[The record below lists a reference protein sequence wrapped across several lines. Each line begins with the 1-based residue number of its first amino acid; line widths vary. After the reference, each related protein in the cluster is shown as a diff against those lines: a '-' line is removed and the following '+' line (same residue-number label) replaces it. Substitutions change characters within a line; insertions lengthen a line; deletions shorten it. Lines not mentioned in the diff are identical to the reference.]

1 MAAPLPEELVSMRG
15 AGFHNLNSQWQ
26 YRAVKECFKLLPVAV
41 SQTDP
46 DITIVDYG
54 SSEGHNATIFLRAL
68 LQYMPAVSKA
78 TIIFNDTP
86 ANDYGSLISTFYASP
101 LVASEPGSPRVLPLL
116 APRNYYDQVL
126 PDALADI
133 GVCLTS
139 LHWVRCMQPIRETPL
154 ERSHVAASAKE
165 DLTCFLS
172 MRHREIRREGILIV
186 CFPID
191 AQLTLDPVIQI
202 LKEAISCVAGPK
214 AGSAYQFPVYFRP
227 KKEVHEV
234 LDQLNDKWEVIQEFS
249 TPNEHPASSLFRLGD
264 KKNAAALESCAKA
277 ICDFLIAVLG
287 HSIVKTIQA
296 FGKKMENDLGE
307 PDEESFQRILDEVSM
322 AYRRLL
328 LDFDWNTP
336 IGTDFIYLK
345 LRRI

>member
-1 MAAPLPEELVSMRG
+1 MAAPLPEDLVSMRG
-15 AGFHNLNSQWQ
+15 AGFYNLNSQWQ
-26 YRAVKECFKLLPVAV
+26 YRAVKECSKLLPVAV
-41 SQTDP
+41 LQTDP

-54 SSEGHNATIFLRAL
+54 SSEGHNATVFLWAL
-68 LQYMPAVSKA
+68 LKCMPDVSKA

-154 ERSHVAASAKE
+154 ERSHIAASAKE

-202 LKEAISCVAGPK
+202 LKEAISCVAGPM
-214 AGSAYQFPVYFRP
+214 AGSVHQFPVYFRP
-227 KKEVHEV
+227 KKEVYEV
-234 LDQLNDKWEVIQEFS
+234 LNQLHDQWEVIQEFS
-249 TPNEHPASSLFRLGD
+249 TPNEHPASSL
-264 KKNAAALESCAKA
+264 CAKA
-277 ICDFLIAVLG
+277 ICDFLIAVLS

-296 FGKKMENDLGE
+296 FGTNMEKALGE
-307 PDEESFQRILDEVSM
+307 PDEESFERILNDVSM